1 MYSQFFGSYLLR
13 RGAITPEQLTHA
25 ISQSSAAHIKLGTLA
40 IHKGYMVAS
49 EVEEV
54 CYLQT
59 REDRRFGEIAIDRG
73 YLTEEQ
79 VRDLLKT
86 QTPNFLLF
94 GQCLVDDGAITYS
107 ELQTLIL
114 DYEAENELCEIDID
128 LDLENQEKISHL
140 IERFFLVAEIPVN
153 AYSTMYMEL
162 LFNNL
167 VRFIGDDFT
176 PLTPI
181 SCTEYPVNYCISQ
194 NIHGK
199 TSCSSRIDMEQD
211 VAIAFASR
219 FAKMEFTAFDEYV
232 QASIEDFINLHN
244 GLFLVNMSNNHAI
257 ELSLDPP
264 SVSDEETLA
273 LSPNSFVL
281 PIIYPFGAIHFIISL
296 HNNL

>member
-13 RGAITPEQLTHA
+13 REAITPEQLTHA

-114 DYEAENELCEIDID
+114 DYEAENELCEIDLD

-273 LSPNSFVL
+273 LSPNSSSLLNIKRF
-281 PIIYPFGAIHFIISL
+281 FGHSP
-296 HNNL
+296 

>member
-13 RGAITPEQLTHA
+13 REAITPEQLTHA

-114 DYEAENELCEIDID
+114 DYEAENEL
-128 LDLENQEKISHL
+128 
-140 IERFFLVAEIPVN
+140 
-153 AYSTMYMEL
+153 
-162 LFNNL
+162 
-167 VRFIGDDFT
+167 
-176 PLTPI
+176 
-181 SCTEYPVNYCISQ
+181 
-194 NIHGK
+194 
-199 TSCSSRIDMEQD
+199 
-211 VAIAFASR
+211 
-219 FAKMEFTAFDEYV
+219 
-232 QASIEDFINLHN
+232 
-244 GLFLVNMSNNHAI
+244 
-257 ELSLDPP
+257 
-264 SVSDEETLA
+264 
-273 LSPNSFVL
+273 
-281 PIIYPFGAIHFIISL
+281 
-296 HNNL
+296 